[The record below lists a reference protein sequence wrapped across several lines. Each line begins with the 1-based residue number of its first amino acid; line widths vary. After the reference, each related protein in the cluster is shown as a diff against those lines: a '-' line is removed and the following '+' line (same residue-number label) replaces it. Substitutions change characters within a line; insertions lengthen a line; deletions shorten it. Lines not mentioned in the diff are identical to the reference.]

1 MLILLFAQAS
11 VGLLACSQAYTT
23 QHQQRMADP
32 VARERAAIIDEQLR
46 ASGHAVGVPSARSS
60 TSDKKQTETVAA
72 CSRQYKAQF
81 AEVVE
86 WLDRGK
92 AYLDRSEAGEAL
104 KQNSMAA
111 EAGSPEGQWRVGYA
125 YRYQGGGVEPDRA
138 EAHRW
143 FRKAAAAGHPQAA
156 LQLYQDLY
164 PDGAP
169 GAASVDGVTLL
180 DTALAG
186 RVPDAAYEM
195 SLAVYLGARGT
206 GDPVL
211 AAAWMHLSARQG
223 SEAGIDSLPEVLK
236 PLNDAQREAALALSH
251 KLQN

>member
-1 MLILLFAQAS
+1 MPILLFAQAS
-11 VGLLACSQAYTT
+11 VGLLACSQVYTT
-23 QHQQRMADP
+23 QHQQHMAAP
-32 VARERAAIIDEQLR
+32 AARERSAIIDEQLR
-46 ASGHAVGVPSARSS
+46 VSGQTVTATTGQSSASG
-60 TSDKKQTETVAA
+60 KKLAETLAA
-72 CSRQYKAQF
+72 CDQQYKAQF
-81 AEVVE
+81 SEVEE
-86 WLDRGK
+86 WLDKGRT
-92 AYLDRSEAGEAL
+92 YRDRRQAGEAL
-104 KQNSMAA
+104 EWNRMAA
-111 EAGSPEGQWRVGYA
+111 EAGSPEGQWRVGHA
-125 YRYQGGGVEPDRA
+125 YRFQGGGVEPVQA

-164 PDGAP
+164 PDGAA

-186 RVPDAAYEM
+186 RMPDAAYEM
-195 SLAVYLGARGT
+195 SLAVYLGARGN

-236 PLNDAQREAALALSH
+236 PLNDAQRGAALALSH